1 MSSANTGVQALS
13 EKVLEDIKVRCCFVT
28 KKNRADQLALPRSDI
43 VPPPD
48 VKYPHKGVET
58 FVVSGKVREKAFEV
72 LYEEVS
78 VSKCFYYCGS
88 KDVLIG

>member
-1 MSSANTGVQALS
+1 MSSGNTGVQALS